1 MIHEISPNIILAVK
15 CDSKNDKQTHFSFS
29 LRLDKSGLLRT
40 LCGRLYNLESGSVI
54 QSDIMSLQETLATI
68 GDDKSNACFDCSSCI
83 VNILD
88 DLLEIKK
95 KLE

>member
-1 MIHEISPNIILAVK
+1 MKYEMSINTIVAVK
-15 CDSKNDKQTHFSFS
+15 CDSKHDKQTHFTFS
-29 LRLDKSGLLRT
+29 LKLNRSGLLRT

-68 GDDKSNACFDCSSCI
+68 RDDKSNACFDCSSCI